1 MAVSQTQRWCPT
13 CGKPTLHLRYHSG
26 FAVGCL
32 LTIVASLFLMLIL
45 GPLSFVVCLALWFL
59 ASLVQALSIPYRC
72 QQCGEGQ
79 MTFVQQAVLVFAIAL
94 IAMVAVAF
102 IAARYMRDRPVAN
115 GPIET
120 NSLDEPPNPPVAPQI
135 RPAKPPLA
143 EAKAIET
150 NSPKEP
156 PKPVQSE
163 LPATKPAQPVPE
175 GQPTVGSIARFK
187 DSPEDAPLLVDPIYL
202 SEFIRAMKQ
211 SNQAGPNAGRPQS
224 HALEPSDDYRPGQL
238 PRPHRGHASDTGQR
252 RGPLPGRGHQRPRP
266 RHA

>member
-13 CGKPTLHLRYHSG
+13 CGKPTLHLRHHSG

-32 LTIVASLFLMLIL
+32 LTIVAQPACRSSSWARSRS
-45 GPLSFVVCLALWFL
+45 SFAWPIWFL

-79 MTFVQQAVLVFAIAL
+79 MTFLCSKPCSSSRSPLSPWSPSLSVGEPSAHV
-94 IAMVAVAF
+94 
-102 IAARYMRDRPVAN
+102 RDRPVAN
-115 GPIET
+115 RAAIET
-120 NSLDEPPNPPVAPQI
+120 NSLDEPPPNPPVAHAD
-135 RPAKPPLA
+135 PAGEAAPFA
-143 EAKAIET
+143 EATAIET

-187 DSPEDAPLLVDPIYL
+187 DSPEDAPLLRGPDLLVGVRSGHEAIEPSRSKCKLDGL
-202 SEFIRAMKQ
+202 GAML
-211 SNQAGPNAGRPQS
+211 
-224 HALEPSDDYRPGQL
+224 LEPSVG
-238 PRPHRGHASDTGQR
+238 
-252 RGPLPGRGHQRPRP
+252 
-266 RHA
+266 